1 MVSAEVAARMGAQ
14 EALNLILLPGVST
27 AEKVTNVSGR
37 GVGMDVVKTNIE
49 RVGGSIEIQTQL
61 GEGTTFKI
69 KLPLTLAIVPALIVR
84 TAGKRF
90 AIPQV
95 NLVELVRAEAEK
107 GGIELVHEVPVYR
120 LRGRLLPLVHLNR
133 ELKLDSGDSVATKAA
148 VNIVVLQVDSRQ
160 FGLVVD
166 EVHDTEEIV
175 VKPLGKHFKAIK
187 AYAGATIMGDG
198 RPVLI
203 LDVPGLAQSARL
215 MLGER
220 AAAVSGEEAASTQA
234 EDGEMQQLVLF
245 AGPGG
250 SRMAV
255 PLGALAR
262 LEEFSASHV
271 ERAGNQWVTQ
281 YRGQIL
287 PLIRISRAL
296 EERRLELQELI
307 RAPFPQEGSIEVL
320 VLNHEK
326 KLFGLVVDQ
335 IVDIVEERAVVK
347 TEATRAG
354 VQYSAVIGER
364 VTELLDVPAIL
375 ANGERPETAEHFSA
389 EAGQ

>member
-1 MVSAEVAARMGAQ
+1 
-14 EALNLILLPGVST
+14 
-27 AEKVTNVSGR
+27 
-37 GVGMDVVKTNIE
+37 
-49 RVGGSIEIQTQL
+49 
-61 GEGTTFKI
+61 
-69 KLPLTLAIVPALIVR
+69 
-84 TAGKRF
+84 
-90 AIPQV
+90 
-95 NLVELVRAEAEK
+95 
-107 GGIELVHEVPVYR
+107 VY
-120 LRGRLLPLVHLNR
+120 LNR
-133 ELKLDSGDSVATKAA
+133 ELKLESGESATKSA

-215 MLGER
+215 LGER
-220 AAAVSGEEAASTQA
+220 TAGVASEAAPSAQA
-234 EDGEMQQLVLF
+234 DGGEMQQLVLF

-255 PLGALAR
+255 PLGTLAR
-262 LEEFSASHV
+262 LEEFSASGV

-296 EERRLELQELI
+296 EERRAELQDII
-307 RAPFPQEGSIEVL
+307 RAPFPQEGSIQVL
-320 VLNHEK
+320 VLSHGQ

-335 IVDIVEERAVVK
+335 IVDIVEERAEVK

-375 ANGERPETAEHFSA
+375 ASGERPELFEHFSA
-389 EAGQ
+389 GAGQ